1 MCRATFAVGDLAVAI
16 DSLANG
22 TINHWL
28 YEDTSGSLRE
38 RMRRAAEIFLGS
50 VASRRAARGVRAAA
64 GSAVAGAERSPSS
77 PLAIPLE
84 AARNRRRRR
93 K

>member
-1 MCRATFAVGDLAVAI
+1 MAI

-38 RMRRAAEIFLGS
+38 RMRRAADVFLGS
-50 VASRRAARGVRAAA
+50 VAGLGWAPQ
-64 GSAVAGAERSPSS
+64 AESFPDLQL
-77 PLAIPLE
+77 PADAQPQAPVAIPVQR
-84 AARNRRRRR
+84 ARNRRRR
-93 K
+93 